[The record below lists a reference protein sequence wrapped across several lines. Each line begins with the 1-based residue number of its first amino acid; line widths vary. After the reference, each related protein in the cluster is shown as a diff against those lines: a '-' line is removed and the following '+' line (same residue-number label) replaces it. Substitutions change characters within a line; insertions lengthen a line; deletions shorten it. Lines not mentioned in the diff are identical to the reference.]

1 LLPYRWEFAGPYDVS
16 GDPEGETM
24 LCSRSSFFALFLAL
38 SVFEAS
44 AIDQPPSP
52 QRAKVIELME
62 LTGANSIGVQVGQ
75 LLAQQMFNAMQQANP
90 TIPKRAHEI
99 IRDVTMEIVKQH
111 SQELLTL
118 AIPLYEKHFT
128 ENELDDLIAFYRTP
142 TGQKAVKEL
151 PALMQEFVPISQ
163 SWALGLQP
171 EMRQKLHDRLAAEGL
186 LH

>member
-1 LLPYRWEFAGPYDVS
+1 MV
-16 GDPEGETM
+16 
-24 LCSRSSFFALFLAL
+24 CSRFSFFALFVAL
-38 SVFEAS
+38 GVFEAS

-75 LLAQQMFNAMQQANP
+75 VLAQQMFNAMQQANP
-90 TIPKRAHEI
+90 TIPKRTQEV
-99 IRDVTMEIVKQH
+99 IRDVTMETVKEH

-128 ENELDDLIAFYRTP
+128 EKELDDLIAFYRTP
-142 TGQKAVKEL
+142 TGQKAIKEL